1 MNKNIND
8 YFEAIE
14 VPEELDGMVTKTIH
28 VTKMKLYIRRTIF
41 SSFIVLFVAF
51 VFAVNF
57 IEPVRVYAMESD
69 MLSRICEIF
78 TFNKAYYEDD
88 VKRISINVPTIELND
103 SNTIQNQVNKE
114 IQKIVDEE
122 VKTAIQNVDEYYE
135 AYIETG
141 GSKEEYVTKEVV
153 IDYDIKYVSEDIA
166 SFIIFKY
173 ETTAAAYFTNHYYNI
188 DIANDR
194 IITLKDLFGEDY
206 VNVIGEAIAMQ
217 IGEMSEEE
225 RNMLYVTMDE
235 IYNLID
241 ENRGFYF
248 MDANTVTV
256 VFEKYEIAIGARGNV
271 EFPIVLHKK

>member
-8 YFEAIE
+8 YFEEIE

-206 VNVIGEAIAMQ
+206 INVIGEAIAMQ

-271 EFPIVLHKK
+271 EFPIVLPKK

>member
-88 VKRISINVPTIELND
+88 VKRVSINVPTIELND
-103 SNTIQNQVNKE
+103 TNTIQNQVNKE

-122 VKTAIQNVDEYYE
+122 VKTAIQSADEYYE

-141 GSKEEYVTKEVV
+141 GSEEEYFPKEVV
-153 IDYDIKYVSEDIA
+153 IDYDIKYVSDEIA

-206 VNVIGEAIAMQ
+206 VKVIGAEIAKQ
-217 IGEMSEEE
+217 IDEMSEDE
-225 RNMLYVTMDE
+225 RNMLFVTQDE

-248 MDANTVTV
+248 TDANTVTV
-256 VFEKYEIAIGARGNV
+256 VFEKYEIAIGARGIV
-271 EFPIVLHKK
+271 EFPIALPQN

>member
-28 VTKMKLYIRRTIF
+28 VTKMKLYIRHTIF

-248 MDANTVTV
+248 TDANTVTV
-256 VFEKYEIAIGARGNV
+256 VFEKYEIAVGARGNV
-271 EFPIVLHKK
+271 EFPIVLP